1 MLSLFTVRNFKS
13 IIDLTV
19 DFSYA
24 EGKAPNGYKEME
36 TMPFLSINSKK
47 KIVPCLAIY
56 GPNASG
62 KTNILKALSNLQKVI
77 RDGIIGCFFPN
88 KLHTELT
95 DTYFSITFY
104 LVENSYE
111 YIVKYNATEIV
122 NESLSCK
129 DNLIFEINQGK
140 LNFND
145 TLTKTYDLD
154 KLREIF
160 TVECHDAEK
169 KQKITFL
176 NKIATNYAGLNKHIS
191 QVFNYLVTNIE
202 IYPVT
207 PANHIPI
214 GYGMEKLI
222 STGKVT
228 EINEAFEKIVSMIQ
242 KLDIDISRMSFERL
256 PIDNINFYLNEIKD
270 NNVNIVQEGKNF
282 FVDNTYSY
290 HKNLEGKEIQ
300 FKFSEESDGTQKI
313 AGILGIFLS
322 VLHKGGVLFI
332 DELEQSLHPLLLKE
346 LIRLFKYKK
355 YNTNNAQLI
364 FTAHNTDILDNE
376 LLRISEIGIVNKSLK
391 RGTTIRRVVEFEGVR
406 NCSDF
411 RKQYLNG
418 EFSGIPFPHIF

>member
-47 KIVPCLAIY
+47 KFVPCLAIY

-62 KTNILKALSNLQKVI
+62 KTNILKALANLQKVI
-77 RDGIIGCFFPN
+77 RDGIIGCFSPD
-88 KLHTELT
+88 KLHAELT
-95 DTYFSITFY
+95 DTYFSITF
-104 LVENSYE
+104 NINKNFYE
-111 YIVKYNATEIV
+111 YIVQYNDTEIV

-129 DNLIFEINQGK
+129 NELIFKITQGK
-140 LNFND
+140 LNFNGK
-145 TLTKTYDLD
+145 LTKTYDLE

-160 TVECHDAEK
+160 TVECHDAKK
-169 KQKITFL
+169 KQKVTFL

-191 QVFNYLVTNIE
+191 QVFNYLVNNIE

-207 PANHIPI
+207 PSNHIPI

-222 STGKVT
+222 STGKVM

-270 NNVNIVQEGKNF
+270 NNVNIVQEGKIF

-290 HKNLEGKEIQ
+290 HKNPEGKEIK

-322 VLHKGGVLFI
+322 VLYKGGVLFI

-346 LIRLFKYKK
+346 LIRLFKHKK

-391 RGTTIRRVVEFEGVR
+391 HGTSIRRVAEFEGVR

-418 EFSGIPFPHIF
+418 EFSGIPFPYI